1 MVRGLK
7 YEIAVSETTDET
19 ECKDIYDLPVSSGL
33 APPSIGASSLSD
45 AGATHNEVVS
55 TVPEVGSVGSGR
67 SMEDST
73 FGMDAYLE
81 RYANESTT
89 IGSERQGVLKSV
101 DETISNGSRISP
113 YDTSATGHLSNAP
126 SEGRK
131 YAATEGGTPPQSLK
145 LPDVMEVS
153 EAAPSYPIT
162 ASVRKSRARSS
173 IFNFFCCVSHEAR
186 TESTDL

>member
-1 MVRGLK
+1 
-7 YEIAVSETTDET
+7 
-19 ECKDIYDLPVSSGL
+19 
-33 APPSIGASSLSD
+33 
-45 AGATHNEVVS
+45 
-55 TVPEVGSVGSGR
+55 
-67 SMEDST
+67 MEDST
-73 FGMDAYLE
+73 FGLDAYLE

-89 IGSERQGVLKSV
+89 IGSERPGVLKSV

-131 YAATEGGTPPQSLK
+131 YAVTESGTPPQSLK

-153 EAAPSYPIT
+153 EAAPSYPGI

-186 TESTDL
+186 TDL